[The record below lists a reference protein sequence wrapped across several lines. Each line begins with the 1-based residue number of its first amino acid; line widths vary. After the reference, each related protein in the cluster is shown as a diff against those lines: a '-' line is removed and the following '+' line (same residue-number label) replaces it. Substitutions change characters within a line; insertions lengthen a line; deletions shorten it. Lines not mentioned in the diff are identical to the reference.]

1 MVHGNRKFDIE
12 TELKICSDY
21 KSGESATVLA
31 KRYGCSSD
39 GVRLI
44 LKRHGY
50 KTRPL
55 KKTTQN
61 QEKQIAKLYIEGK
74 SSTKIAK
81 DFNCSKKTIL
91 SILKRQGV
99 EMRNDRRRFDEQHEQ
114 KICNQY
120 EEEEK
125 SIDELGKIYKCA
137 PAQIWRILK
146 RRGAKTR
153 TSGESRKEKSWKL
166 SKSEISKICSLY
178 QQGKNSSQLAT
189 TFNVDPTTI
198 IHILEWNGVNRR
210 DISVALGGARPED
223 YQEIVSRYNN
233 GSNIGEVSKLFNLG
247 SDAIRTALMRSGVHI
262 RDQREANG
270 GVPRELH
277 KELCQRY
284 QNGETGIELMK
295 AYGVQTP
302 NSIYSILKSNNI
314 ERRSDSGFTDSV
326 EDAITG
332 TNNFEKTRETS
343 FYIYTIKN
351 QQNLLKLGIAFDVK
365 TRAASSQGLYEN
377 LVFQKIFPDRLSA
390 FFFEQAALNMT
401 QDRESFPIEMADIN
415 WAGITE
421 VRKMEEQ
428 ELISIVNFL
437 DSEFEELTPWSFAA
451 YYVPMTDEQR
461 EICKSR

>member
-21 KSGESATVLA
+21 KGGDTTAVLA
-31 KRYGCSSD
+31 KRYGCSSC
-39 GVRLI
+39 GVRRI

-61 QEKQIAKLYIEGK
+61 QEKQIAKLYMEGK
-74 SSTKIAK
+74 SSTEIAK

-99 EMRNDRRRFDEQHEQ
+99 EMRNDRRRFNEHQEQN
-114 KICNQY
+114 ICNQY
-120 EEEEK
+120 EEEDK
-125 SIDELGKIYKCA
+125 SINELGKIYNCA
-137 PAQIWRILK
+137 PAQIWSILK

-153 TSGESRKEKSWKL
+153 TSGESRKEKSRKL
-166 SKSEISKICSLY
+166 SKSQISKICSLY
-178 QQGKNSSQLAT
+178 QQGTNSCQLAT
-189 TFNVDPTTI
+189 TFNVDPSTI
-198 IHILEWNGVNRR
+198 INILEWNGVNRR
-210 DISVALGGARPED
+210 DISIALGGARPED
-223 YQEIVSRYNN
+223 YQEIVDRYRSGADTVEISR
-233 GSNIGEVSKLFNLG
+233 SLNLG
-247 SDAIRTALMRSGVHI
+247 RDAIRTVLMRSGVQI

-270 GVPRELH
+270 GVPREFH

-302 NSIYSILKSNNI
+302 NAIYSILKSNNI

-351 QQNLLKLGIAFDVK
+351 QKSLLKLGIAFDVK

-401 QDRESFPIEMADIN
+401 QDRESFPIELADVN
-415 WAGITE
+415 WTGITE
-421 VRKMEEQ
+421 VRKIEVQ

-451 YYVPMTDEQR
+451 YYVPMTDKQR
-461 EICKSR
+461 AICMSR